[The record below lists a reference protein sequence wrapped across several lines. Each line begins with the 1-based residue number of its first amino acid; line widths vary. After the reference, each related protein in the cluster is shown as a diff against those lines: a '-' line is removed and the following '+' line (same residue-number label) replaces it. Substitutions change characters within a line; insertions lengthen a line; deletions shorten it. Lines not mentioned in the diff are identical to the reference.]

1 MKYRTIYIFIPW
13 SYNDSIRSKTR
24 KEKHK
29 HMKKTLALI
38 LALMLVLALFA
49 GCNNGGGTTTPTSA
63 PATQAPATKAP
74 ATQAPGSNETP
85 APVEEDEGPYH
96 LAAGKYEK
104 DADGFPV
111 EKYEYYPTPL
121 CENDSILTDWTVC
134 YTPQYIPEEGWE
146 NIPTWKMLREYT
158 GVHVEYM
165 LVDSANRSENFSV
178 LLASDELPDMMDG
191 AVSFYKQG
199 TLKNAIEDG
208 YFANFYD
215 YRDYLPNYMWE
226 INNRAKNNK
235 NVMGKVFYDKTTIP
249 ALYGLV
255 CDPCSAMG
263 YFLRQ
268 DWMDD
273 LGLGKAED
281 IKTYDQVHDVVTAF
295 KVNESNNQY
304 NNSEI
309 YPFFIM
315 SVVETYQGQ
324 FFSGMDIT
332 VYTASMMYPRIIDG
346 KVEFCGSTEDD
357 REAMTLLS
365 TWYAEGL
372 ISPNFHSF
380 ESGSDY
386 DAGQHT
392 DGVGCNLMTVSQVVQ
407 SERQCNNPNAH
418 WEPITRTKRTEDQV
432 IKYGYAKAADDF
444 SYASCCVSAK
454 CNNIPLACSWID
466 FGFSDFGSD
475 FTSWGPEGICWE
487 YNDQGERR
495 LTDWCVNHEATASW
509 IMCIY
514 AYSGLSNCCLFYN
527 YRSNYTD
534 DGIRTVAI
542 YEALRLKDYK
552 GEYDWPTAV
561 NFDDEEREENTSIF
575 ADLNTYFTENY
586 GAFIDG
592 SKPMAEWDSYVQGLY
607 DFGLS
612 DVVENYQAAYERLLA
627 RDL

>member
-1 MKYRTIYIFIPW
+1 
-13 SYNDSIRSKTR
+13 
-24 KEKHK
+24 
-29 HMKKTLALI
+29 MKKTIALI

-49 GCNNGGGTTTPTSA
+49 GCGGNGGTSTPSAA
-63 PATQAPATKAP
+63 PATQAPASAAP
-74 ATQAPGSNETP
+74 ATQAPANGGDA
-85 APVEEDEGPYH
+85 APTAAPEEDEGPYH

-104 DADGFPV
+104 DENGFPV

-121 CENDSILTDWTVC
+121 CDNDYILTDWTVC
-134 YTPQYIPEEGWE
+134 YTPQYIPEGGWE
-146 NIPTWKMLREYT
+146 EIPTWKMLREYT
-158 GVHVEYM
+158 GVHVEYS
-165 LVDSANRSENFSV
+165 LVDSANRSQNFSV
-178 LLASDELPDMMDG
+178 LLASDDLPDMMDG
-191 AVSFYKQG
+191 APSFYKQG

-226 INNRAKNNK
+226 IKNRAQYNK

-255 CDPCSAMG
+255 CDPTSAMG

-268 DWMDD
+268 DWLDT
-273 LGLGKAED
+273 LGMGKAED
-281 IKTYDQVHDVVTAF
+281 YKTYDQVHEAVTAF
-295 KVNESNNQY
+295 KVNMSNNQY
-304 NNSEI
+304 NNGEI

-466 FGFSDFGSD
+466 WGFSDFGSD

-514 AYSGLSNCCLFYN
+514 AYSGLSNCCLYYN

-534 DGIRTVAI
+534 DGVRTVAI

-612 DVVENYQAAYERLLA
+612 DVVENYQAAYDRLLA

>member
-1 MKYRTIYIFIPW
+1 
-13 SYNDSIRSKTR
+13 
-24 KEKHK
+24 
-29 HMKKTLALI
+29 MKKTFALV

-49 GCNNGGGTTTPTSA
+49 GCNNGGGTATPSEA

-74 ATQAPGSNETP
+74 ATQAPGSSETP
-85 APVEEDEGPYH
+85 APAEEDEGPYH

-104 DADGFPV
+104 DANGFPV

-121 CENDSILTDWTVC
+121 CDNDYILTDWTTC
-134 YTPQYIPEEGWE
+134 YTPQYIPEGGWAE
-146 NIPTWKMLREYT
+146 IPTWQKYREYT
-158 GVHVEYM
+158 GVHIEYD

-178 LLASDELPDMMDG
+178 LLASDDLDDLMDS
-191 AVSFYKQG
+191 AASFYKQG

-215 YRDYLPNYMWE
+215 YIDYLPNYMWE
-226 INNRAKNNK
+226 INNRAQFNK

-514 AYSGLSNCCLFYN
+514 AYSGLSNCCLYYN

-534 DGIRTVAI
+534 DGVRTVAI

-561 NFDDEEREENTSIF
+561 NFNDEEREENTSVF
-575 ADLNTYFTENY
+575 ADLNTYFSENY

-592 SKPMAEWDSYVQGLY
+592 SKPMSEWDSYVKGLY

-612 DVVENYQAAYERLLA
+612 DVVENYQAAYDRLLA
-627 RDL
+627 RGF

>member
-1 MKYRTIYIFIPW
+1 
-13 SYNDSIRSKTR
+13 
-24 KEKHK
+24 
-29 HMKKTLALI
+29 MKKTIALV

-49 GCNNGGGTTTPTSA
+49 GCNNGGGTATPSEA

-74 ATQAPGSNETP
+74 ATQAPGSSETP
-85 APVEEDEGPYH
+85 APAEEDEGPYH

-104 DADGFPV
+104 DANGFPV

-121 CENDSILTDWTVC
+121 CDNDYILTDWTTC
-134 YTPQYIPEEGWE
+134 YTPQYIPEGGWAE
-146 NIPTWKMLREYT
+146 IPTWQKYREYT
-158 GVHVEYM
+158 GVHIEYD

-178 LLASDELPDMMDG
+178 LLASDDLDDLMDS
-191 AVSFYKQG
+191 AASFYKQG
-199 TLKNAIEDG
+199 TMKNGIEDG

-215 YRDYLPNYMWE
+215 YIDYLPNYMWE
-226 INNRAKNNK
+226 INNRAQFNK

-249 ALYGLV
+249 VLYGLV
-255 CDPCSAMG
+255 CNPCSAMG

-268 DWMDD
+268 DWLDE
-273 LGLGKAED
+273 LGLGQAGD
-281 IKTYDQVHDVVTAF
+281 YKTYDDLHKVATAF
-295 KVNESNNQY
+295 KVNESNNPY
-304 NNSEI
+304 NQGEI
-309 YPFFIM
+309 FPFFIM
-315 SVVETYQGQ
+315 SVVETYQGI

-332 VYTASMMYPRIIDG
+332 VYTASMMYPRVIDG

-365 TWYAEGL
+365 TWYSEGL
-372 ISPNFHSF
+372 ISPNYHSF

-392 DGVGCNLMTVSQVVQ
+392 DGVGLNLMTVDAVVR
-407 SERQCNNPNAH
+407 SEQASENTNCR
-418 WEPITRTKRTEDQV
+418 WEPIPRPKRTTDQV

-454 CNNIPLACSWID
+454 CSNIPLACSWID
-466 FGFSDFGSD
+466 YSFSDFGSD
-475 FTSWGPEGICWE
+475 YVSWGPEGYLWE

-495 LTDWCVNHEATASW
+495 LTEWCQNHEATPTW

-514 AYSGLSNCCLFYN
+514 AYSGLTNCCLFYN
-527 YRSNYTD
+527 WRSNYTEN
-534 DGIRTVAI
+534 GVRFMAI
-542 YEALRLKDYK
+542 YDAIKVQGYK

-561 NFDDEEREENTSIF
+561 NFEDEEREENTAIF

-586 GAFIDG
+586 STFVDN
-592 SKPMAEWDSYVQGLY
+592 SKPMSEWDSYIQGLY

-612 DVVENYQAAYERLLA
+612 DVVENYQAAYDRLQA

>member
-1 MKYRTIYIFIPW
+1 
-13 SYNDSIRSKTR
+13 
-24 KEKHK
+24 
-29 HMKKTLALI
+29 MKKATALI

-49 GCNNGGGTTTPTSA
+49 GCNNGGGTTTPTAA
-63 PATQAPATKAP
+63 PATQAPASAAP
-74 ATQAPGSNETP
+74 ATQAPSNQGSTETAAP
-85 APVEEDEGPYH
+85 AEEDEGPYH

-121 CENDSILTDWTVC
+121 CEDDSVLTDWTVC

-146 NIPTWKMLREYT
+146 NIETWKLMREYT
-158 GVHVEYM
+158 GVHVEYL
-165 LVDSANRSENFSV
+165 LVDSANRSQNFSV
-178 LLASDELPDMMDG
+178 LLASDDLPDMMDG
-191 AVSFYKQG
+191 APSFYKQG

-235 NVMGKVFYDKTTIP
+235 NVMGKVFYDETTIP

-268 DWMDD
+268 DWLDE
-273 LGLGKAED
+273 LGMGKAED
-281 IKTYDQVHDVVTAF
+281 YKTYDQVHQAVTAF
-295 KVNESNNQY
+295 KVNMSNNQY

-332 VYTASMMYPRIIDG
+332 VYTAQMMYPRIIDG

-372 ISPNFHSF
+372 ISPNYRTF
-380 ESGSDY
+380 ESGTDY

-392 DGVGCNLMTVSQVVQ
+392 DGVGCNLMTVSAIDQA
-407 SERQCNNPNAH
+407 EAQCNNPNAR
-418 WEPITRTKRTEDQV
+418 WEPIPRTKRTEDQV

-454 CNNIPLACSWID
+454 CANIPLACSWID
-466 FGFSDFGSD
+466 WGFSDFGSD

-495 LTDWCVNHEATASW
+495 LTDWCIHHEATSSW

-514 AYSGLSNCCLFYN
+514 AYSGLVNCSLYYN

-534 DGIRTVAI
+534 IGVRTVAI

-552 GEYDWPTAV
+552 GEYDWPSAA
-561 NFDDEEREENTSIF
+561 NFNDEEREENTSIF

-586 GAFIDG
+586 SAFVDG
-592 SKPMAEWDSYVQGLY
+592 SKPMNEWDSYVQGLY

-612 DVVENYQAAYERLLA
+612 DVVENYQAAYDRLQA
-627 RDL
+627 RGL

>member
-1 MKYRTIYIFIPW
+1 
-13 SYNDSIRSKTR
+13 
-24 KEKHK
+24 
-29 HMKKTLALI
+29 MKKTIALV

-49 GCNNGGGTTTPTSA
+49 GCSGNGGTTPSAAPGTKAPDPSTPASA
-63 PATQAPATKAP
+63 AP
-74 ATQAPGSNETP
+74 ATQAPGSDGA
-85 APVEEDEGPYH
+85 APSEAPTEDEGPYH

-121 CENDSILTDWTVC
+121 CDNDYILTDWTVC
-134 YTPQYIPEEGWE
+134 YTPQYIPEGGWE
-146 NIPTWKMLREYT
+146 EIPTWKMLREYT
-158 GVHVEYM
+158 GVHVEYA
-165 LVDSANRSENFSV
+165 LVDSANRSQNFSV
-178 LLASDELPDMMDG
+178 LLASDDLPDMMDG
-191 AVSFYKQG
+191 APSFYKQG

-215 YRDYLPNYMWE
+215 YMDYLPNYFWE
-226 INNRAKNNK
+226 IKNRAQYNK

-268 DWMDD
+268 DWLDE
-273 LGLGKAED
+273 LGMGKAED
-281 IKTYDQVHDVVTAF
+281 YKTYEQVHDAVTAF
-295 KVNESNNQY
+295 KVNMSNNQY

-332 VYTASMMYPRIIDG
+332 VYTAQMMYPRIIDG

-365 TWYAEGL
+365 TWYGEGL

-380 ESGSDY
+380 ESGTDY

-392 DGVGCNLMTVSQVVQ
+392 DGVGCNLMPVSSIVESEKQ
-407 SERQCNNPNAH
+407 SQNPDCS
-418 WEPITRTKRTEDQV
+418 WQPIPRTKRTEDQV

-454 CNNIPLACSWID
+454 CHNIPLACSWID
-466 FGFSDFGSD
+466 YGFSDFGSD
-475 FTSWGPEGICWE
+475 FTSWGPEGILWE

-495 LTDWCVNHEATASW
+495 LTEWCLTHEASSSW

-534 DGIRTVAI
+534 DGVRIVAT
-542 YEALRLKDYK
+542 YEALKIPDYK
-552 GEYDWPTAV
+552 GEYDWPSAV
-561 NFDDEEREENTSIF
+561 NFEDEEREENTAIF

-592 SKPMAEWDSYVQGLY
+592 SKPMSEWDSYVKGLY

-612 DVVENYQAAYERLLA
+612 DVTENYQAAYDRLQA